1 MAVRRGRPSKAS
13 KATVVRDSKVVV
25 EDAQVMARVRVLTV
39 RFEQL
44 KETLFRDAVETICEM
59 GAVLDD
65 GARLLRGRYGEW
77 VEEELGISRGAANN
91 YRRVFALREADAE
104 LFVRGKEIG
113 VSKMIQLGRVTPGAR
128 RKVLRAKL
136 GDRGVAEMTDAEF
149 SQVTAPHRARTRPV
163 SGNMKAHGL
172 HMKIVAMLER
182 LKEAKGYPAI
192 DSGEVRARLRADLAE
207 LAKAARG
214 LRGQI

>member
-1 MAVRRGRPSKAS
+1 MAVKRGRPAKAS
-13 KATVVRDSKVVV
+13 KATGVRESKVVV
-25 EDAQVMARVRVLTV
+25 QDAGVVAQARVLTV

-44 KETLFRDAVETICEM
+44 KETLYRDAVETICEM
-59 GAVLDD
+59 GAVLDE

-77 VEEELGISRGAANN
+77 VEEGLGISRGAANN
-91 YRRVFALREADAE
+91 YRRVYALREADAE

-128 RKVLRAKL
+128 RKVLRAKV

-149 SQVTAPHRARTRPV
+149 AEVTAPHRARTRPV

-172 HMKIVAMLER
+172 HMKVVAMLER
-182 LKEAKGYPAI
+182 LKEAEGYPAI
-192 DSGEVRARLRADLAE
+192 ESAEVRARLRADLAE
-207 LAKAARG
+207 LAKVARA

>member
-1 MAVRRGRPSKAS
+1 MAVRRGRPAKAS
-13 KATVVRDSKVVV
+13 KTTVVRHSKVVV
-25 EDAQVMARVRVLTV
+25 QDAGVVAQVRVLTV

-59 GAVLDD
+59 GAVLDE
-65 GARLLRGRYGEW
+65 GARLLRRRYGEW
-77 VEEELGISRGAANN
+77 LEDGLGISRSAANN

-113 VSKMIQLGRVTPGAR
+113 VSKMIQLGRVQPGAR
-128 RKVLRAKL
+128 RKVLRAKV
-136 GDRGVAEMTDAEF
+136 GERGVAEMTDAEF
-149 SQVTAPHRARTRPV
+149 AEVAAPYRARTRPV

-182 LKEAKGYPAI
+182 LKEAEGYPAI
-192 DSGEVRARLRADLAE
+192 ESADVRVRLRADLAE
-207 LAKAARG
+207 LAKMARA